1 MASGLLDG
9 QVAGGDWLTD
19 RGLAYGDGVF
29 ETIALSDGRLL
40 ALAAH
45 LSRLQGG
52 CVQLGIPPPE
62 RHTLERECLQV
73 ASGERSGV
81 IKIIVTR
88 GSGGRGYRVPPV
100 AQPRRLVMLSPW
112 PALVATGG
120 GVVVWLCSHRLSI
133 NSGTAGM
140 KHLNRLDQVIASREW
155 PDEDCFEGL
164 MQDTGDHL
172 IEGTRS
178 NLFLVQSGAVH
189 TAMLDEC
196 GVSGIVRDAVIRWC
210 DAQGVQR
217 VERRL
222 TLADLGSADEVF
234 VTNSIIGVRA
244 VNEIRGLR
252 NLPAGPGP
260 VTSRLALALRQ
271 AAVTP

>member
-1 MASGLLDG
+1 
-9 QVAGGDWLTD
+9 
-19 RGLAYGDGVF
+19 
-29 ETIALSDGRLL
+29 
-40 ALAAH
+40 
-45 LSRLQGG
+45 
-52 CVQLGIPPPE
+52 
-62 RHTLERECLQV
+62 
-73 ASGERSGV
+73 
-81 IKIIVTR
+81 
-88 GSGGRGYRVPPV
+88 
-100 AQPRRLVMLSPW
+100 
-112 PALVATGG
+112 
-120 GVVVWLCSHRLSI
+120 
-133 NSGTAGM
+133 M